1 MRVYRDVSEP
11 PREGLSWDQRW
22 EGPDRGLIA
31 CWERGRT
38 KRLEDPELAAKAS
51 LDELVVLPWKGGVE
65 KPIKGGK
72 YGSYLY
78 LAMFQGLRGE
88 PLDIDPS
95 ADTSRTCSR
104 TQVTVTYTSDRSKFA
119 NSVE

>member
-11 PREGLSWDQRW
+11 PREGLTWQQRW
-22 EGPDRGLIA
+22 EGPDGGLIA

-38 KRLEDPELAAKAS
+38 KRLEDAELAARAS
-51 LDELVVLPWKGGVE
+51 LGELIVLPWKGGIE
-65 KPIKGGK
+65 KLAKASK
-72 YGSYLY
+72 FGSYFY
-78 LAMFQGLRGE
+78 LAIFQGLRGD

-95 ADTSRTCSR
+95 VDTSRTCAR